1 MKALIA
7 FSALLALSPV
17 TARAGALHVLDTLK
31 IGGDGGWDYVT
42 VDPVH
47 HRAYVAHGA
56 AISAVDLLTHAAMP
70 TLVAAQGSH
79 IALPVDG
86 GGTLLVTNGKS
97 NTVTFNDATTGAE
110 IAAVSTDAKPD
121 AAIIEPVSGQAYIM
135 ANGGNAVDVIDTVT
149 HAVVA
154 KIATAGAPEA
164 AAVDGKGL
172 VFTHLEDKN
181 ALVVIDA
188 KTHAIK
194 ATYTLK
200 DCDEPSGVAFVDA
213 GRLILSACRNGVAR
227 VTQADTGADVTTL
240 PIGQHPDGALYDP
253 KAGLAY
259 VPSGDGKLTVIAF
272 DGKPHVVDVV
282 TTKPGARTA
291 ALDPTTGH
299 VLLPVADL
307 TPPAK
312 AGDRP
317 GIVPDSFAVL
327 VVGQ

>member
-1 MKALIA
+1 MKSLIA
-7 FSALLALSPV
+7 LSAVLALSPL
-17 TARAGALHVLDTLK
+17 AAHAGALHVADTLK
-31 IGGDGGWDYVT
+31 IGGAGGWDYVT

-47 HRAYVAHGA
+47 NRAFVAHGA
-56 AISAVDLLTHAAMP
+56 AISAVDLGTRQALPA
-70 TLVAAQGSH
+70 LIAAQGSH

-86 GGTLLVTNGKS
+86 GRTLLVTNGKS
-97 NTVTFNDATTGAE
+97 NTVTFNDAVTGAE
-110 IAAVSTDAKPD
+110 IASVATDAKPD
-121 AAIIEPVSGQAYIM
+121 AAIIEPVSGNAYVM
-135 ANGGNAVDVIDTVT
+135 ANGGSAVDVVDVAT

-154 KIATAGAPEA
+154 KIATGGAPEA

-188 KTHAIK
+188 RTHAIK
-194 ATYTLK
+194 ATYALK

-213 GRLILSACRNGVAR
+213 GRLVLSACRNGIAR
-227 VTQADTGADVTTL
+227 VTNADTGAEVATVA
-240 PIGQHPDGALYDP
+240 IGLHPDGALYDA
-253 KAGLAY
+253 KARLGY

-282 TTKPGARTA
+282 TTRPGARTA
-291 ALDPTTGH
+291 ALDPATGH

-317 GIVPDSFAVL
+317 GIVPDSFSIL